1 MNIRRKGGGGILAA
15 WLACGAALA
24 QVPNQL
30 YMQGVFLQADGATP
44 APGAHSVS
52 VTIRSNAAV
61 ALTRTT
67 NVTANNH
74 GLADFVIADAALPA
88 LFRGTTNASFVM
100 TGGATQAFVTA
111 PYAFQAGNLPS
122 ASGNF
127 TVQGNLNVA
136 SNATLTALTAENGGT
151 LAVPITVARYATFTN
166 LNGVEFGA
174 ALDVAGGVTVAG
186 PAEANYDTRF
196 TNTAATT
203 VFLGA
208 TNEVVLSNATVRSSF
223 TLLSTNYTTTGTSG
237 TAPADGFLMVW
248 VKTDNHKT
256 SGVNVKIDT
265 LTFKLQWYCDV
276 ELSSQNLNLYKGS
289 AFPVAKDVTWSVML
303 VNASDSDKITI
314 TCYWV
319 PLNGEG

>member
-1 MNIRRKGGGGILAA
+1 MNIKRKGGGILAA
-15 WLACGAALA
+15 WLAGGAALA

-30 YMQGVFLQADGATP
+30 YMQGAFLQADGATP
-44 APGAHSVS
+44 APGAHSVT
-52 VTIRSNAAV
+52 VTIRSNSAV

-88 LFRGTTNASFVM
+88 IFRGSTNATFAM
-100 TGGATQAFVTA
+100 TGGSTQAFVTA
-111 PYAFQAGNLPS
+111 PYAFQAGNLPA

-127 TVQGNLNVA
+127 TVRGNLTVA

-166 LNGVEFGA
+166 LTGVEFGA
-174 ALDVAGGVTVAG
+174 ALDVAGGVSVAG
-186 PAEANYDTRF
+186 LAEANYDTRF
-196 TNTAATT
+196 TNATAT
-203 VFLGA
+203 VVCLGA
-208 TNEVVLSNATVRSSF
+208 TNEVVLSNATVQSSF
-223 TLLSTNYTTTGTSG
+223 TLLSTNYTTTGASG

-248 VKTDNHKT
+248 VKTDNHAT

-276 ELSSQNLNLYKGS
+276 ELSKQDLNLYKGS
-289 AFPVAKDVTWSVML
+289 AFPVAKGATWSAML